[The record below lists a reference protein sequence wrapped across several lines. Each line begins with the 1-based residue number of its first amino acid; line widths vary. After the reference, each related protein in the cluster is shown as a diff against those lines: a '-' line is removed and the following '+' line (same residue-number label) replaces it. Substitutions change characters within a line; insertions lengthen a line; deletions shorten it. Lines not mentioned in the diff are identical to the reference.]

1 MKIQNFNAYSE
12 FGFGSKSSA
21 KRNRIFNFFS
31 NFHNS
36 TQPNRTSYLLDK
48 ALDTMDSNAKEALNR
63 VYVYIT
69 LNSSYIT
76 FQRKCFVTNEYITQK
91 WK

>member
-48 ALDTMDSNAKEALNR
+48 ALDTMDSNAKEALKSGLCL
-63 VYVYIT
+63 YHIKLKLYHI
-69 LNSSYIT
+69 SA
-76 FQRKCFVTNEYITQK
+76 
-91 WK
+91 